1 MREELRRRISACQEA
16 IELFCVEFKK
26 WLGDQVTPRDAFA
39 GELLLREA
47 LVNAVEHG
55 CQRNN
60 LAEVECVVRG
70 GPRRLLIAV
79 QDPGP
84 GFDWRSRW
92 DTSPDVLTC
101 SGRGVLIF
109 RTYASRVRFNRAGN
123 AVMLYRRL
131 EKKNRK
137 EMKD

>member
-1 MREELRRRISACQEA
+1 VKEELRRRISACQEA
-16 IELFCVEFKK
+16 IESFCVEFKK

-55 CQRNN
+55 CQRNR
-60 LAEVECVVRG
+60 LAQVECVVRG
-70 GPRRLLIAV
+70 GPGRLLIAV
-79 QDPGP
+79 LDPGP

-92 DTSPDVLTC
+92 DTNPDLFAC

-137 EMKD
+137 EMRD